1 MKYLIWLS
9 LVAVGVF
16 ALACGSAPTAAPA
29 APQSP
34 QQAAPAPQAPA
45 PQQAV
50 QAPQAPRAPAAAA
63 PAAPAAAVPAAVA
76 TIVPQEVAQVTKAAP
91 GRSRGQTA
99 HINLAASQIDPVAGY
114 PNQAA
119 YGPQWVN
126 ISLGLAECLFVREGD
141 NLMAP
146 QTAESFQLA
155 PDLKQVTFKLKQGV
169 PFNSPVGVAED
180 FGEMTAHDWVWF
192 LNDANPTFNVESTF
206 RIGGDLAAAF
216 GEAKVVDDYTFT
228 MDAAEGV
235 VIGAFNLEDTIS
247 EYGKGPGVY
256 SKKAFDTKGAEWMK
270 QNLVS
275 TGPFIV
281 KEWVPQNRAELQA
294 LPEHHKHP
302 SHIATFTRL
311 HVPETASRIAML
323 QSKQADIVELDPV
336 FADQVEAEGFRY
348 MVPQP
353 KWITASYMWSGNL
366 WEQTHARTGEVL
378 DPAPWDAPSN
388 LVDYPWIG
396 NPWCERGEAC
406 HYEDTDNPPG
416 MSDMEQARL
425 VRWALSYAIDRQ
437 GIVDG
442 ILNGYGAGMPTEYM
456 GPNFGG
462 WDPNRKITNAQSDAV
477 MEKYGFGDNEMYPS
491 YGVAT
496 PMANFPWPWDIPYQ
510 PSFAEEILDIAGY
523 PRGSDGTRFE
533 ISTNIYRAE
542 IGDVSFDIGDLTAG
556 LWEAIGVKTTILNE
570 DYGSVV
576 ATRFRLR
583 TQIWPTLKNGAV
595 DDATWPA
602 HWPLPLVDSSLSRPG
617 WGAGFESRFLADM
630 HNMTKLE
637 PDRASAIEQH
647 MDVVDWTIYWH
658 LYSGVVE
665 VPKGYGVNPEKVS
678 EWVGRSTQAHWAGA
692 EPWFIVPAQ

>member
-1 MKYLIWLS
+1 MSKFKWLS
-9 LVAVGVF
+9 MMIVAAIG
-16 ALACGSAPTAAPA
+16 ALAIACSSAPATQAPASVPQQPAAAPAPAIAPA
-29 APQSP
+29 AP
-34 QQAAPAPQAPA
+34 
-45 PQQAV
+45 
-50 QAPQAPRAPAAAA
+50 APQAPRAPAAAA
-63 PAAPAAAVPAAVA
+63 PAAPAMAAPTAIPIVA
-76 TIVPQEVAQVTKAAP
+76 PPQAPVTRAAP
-91 GRSRGQTA
+91 GRATGQTA
-99 HINLAASQIDPVAGY
+99 HINMAASQVDPLAGF
-114 PNQAA
+114 PNEAA
-119 YGPQWVN
+119 YGPQWIN
-126 ISLGLAECLFVREGD
+126 ISLGLAEALFVREGD

-146 QTAESFQLA
+146 QTAESFTIA
-155 PDLKQVTFKLKQGV
+155 PDLKAVTFKLKSGI

-192 LNDANPTFNVESTF
+192 LNDANPTFNVNSTF

-216 GEAKVVDDYTFT
+216 GEARVIDDYTFV

-256 SKKAFDTKGAEWMK
+256 SKNAYDTMGKEWMK
-270 QNLVS
+270 ENLVG

-281 KEWVPQNRAELQA
+281 EEWVPQNRALLRA

-302 SHIATFTRL
+302 SHIASFTRI
-311 HVPETASRIAML
+311 HVPETASRIAMI
-323 QSKQADIVELDPV
+323 QSQQADIAELDPV

-388 LVDYPWIG
+388 IVDYPWIG
-396 NPWCERGEAC
+396 NPWCEMGKPC
-406 HYEDTDNPPG
+406 QYEDTDNPEG

-425 VRWALSYAIDRQ
+425 VRWALSYALDRE
-437 GIVDG
+437 GIVEG

-462 WDPNRKITNAQSDAV
+462 WDPNRKITNTQSDAI
-477 MEKYGFGDNEMYPS
+477 MEKYGFGDSEMYPS
-491 YGVAT
+491 YNVAT
-496 PMANFPWPWDIPYQ
+496 PMANYPWPWEIPFQ
-510 PSFAEEILDIAGY
+510 PSFAEELLDIAGY
-523 PRGSDGTRFE
+523 PRGPDGVRFE

-542 IGDVSFDIGDLTAG
+542 IGDVSFDIGDLTSG
-556 LWEAIGVKTTILNE
+556 LWESIGVKTTILNE

-576 ATRFRLR
+576 SARFRER

-602 HWPLPLVDSSLSRPG
+602 HWPLPLVDSSLSRPRLG
-617 WGAGFESRFLADM
+617 RRLRVPLPRRYA
-630 HNMTKLE
+630 
-637 PDRASAIEQH
+637 QH
-647 MDVVDWTIYWH
+647 D
-658 LYSGVVE
+658 
-665 VPKGYGVNPEKVS
+665 
-678 EWVGRSTQAHWAGA
+678 QAGA
-692 EPWFIVPAQ
+692 RPRRRHRAAHGRRGLDYLLAPLLRRG

>member
-1 MKYLIWLS
+1 M
-9 LVAVGVF
+9 
-16 ALACGSAPTAAPA
+16 
-29 APQSP
+29 
-34 QQAAPAPQAPA
+34 
-45 PQQAV
+45 
-50 QAPQAPRAPAAAA
+50 
-63 PAAPAAAVPAAVA
+63 
-76 TIVPQEVAQVTKAAP
+76 PQEVAQVTKAAP
-91 GRSRGQTA
+91 GKSRGQTA

-155 PDLKQVTFKLKQGV
+155 PDLKQVTFKLKQGI
-169 PFNSPVGVAED
+169 PFNSPVGVSED

-228 MDAAEGV
+228 MDAADGV

-256 SKKAFDTKGAEWMK
+256 SKNAFDTKGPEWMK

-302 SHIATFTRL
+302 AHIATFTRL

-388 LVDYPWIG
+388 IVDYPWIG

-462 WDPNRKITNAQSDAV
+462 WDPNRKITNTQSDAI

-491 YGVAT
+491 YNVAS

-523 PRGSDGTRFE
+523 PRGPDGTRFE

-637 PDRASAIEQH
+637 PDRAAAIEQH

-678 EWVGRSTQAHWAGA
+678 EWVGRSTQAHWGGA

>member
-1 MKYLIWLS
+1 MKTHKWLFLIVA
-9 LVAVGVF
+9 LVGIF

-29 APQSP
+29 AAP
-34 QQAAPAPQAPA
+34 QQPVTAPAPAQAPA
-45 PQQAV
+45 APL
-50 QAPQAPRAPAAAA
+50 PQAPMAPQAAA
-63 PAAPAAAVPAAVA
+63 PAAPAAPAATAVA
-76 TIVPQEVAQVTKAAP
+76 PQIVAAP
-91 GRSRGQTA
+91 QAPVTQAAAGRSAGQSV
-99 HINLAASQIDPVAGY
+99 HINMAASQVDPLAGF
-114 PNQAA
+114 PNEAA
-119 YGPQWVN
+119 YGPQWIN
-126 ISLGLAECLFVREGD
+126 ISIGLVEALFVREGD

-146 QTAESFQLA
+146 QTAESFQIA
-155 PDLKQVTFKLKQGV
+155 PDLKAVTFNLKEGV
-169 PFNSPVGVAED
+169 PFNSPVGVADD
-180 FGEMTAHDWVWF
+180 FGEMTAEDWVWF
-192 LNDANPTFNVESTF
+192 LNDANPTFNVNSTF

-216 GEAKVVDDYTFT
+216 GEARVIDDYTFV
-228 MDAAEGV
+228 MDAADGV
-235 VIGAFNLEDTIS
+235 DIAAFNLEDTIS

-256 SKKAFDTKGAEWMK
+256 SKKAFDAMGKEWMK
-270 QNLVS
+270 SNMVG

-281 KEWVPQNRAELQA
+281 EEWVPQNRANLQA

-302 SHIATFTRL
+302 SHIASFTRF

-323 QSKQADIVELDPV
+323 QTGEADIAELDPV
-336 FADQVEAEGFRY
+336 FADQIEAEGFRY

-366 WEQTHARTGEVL
+366 WEQTHARTGEAL

-388 LVDYPWIG
+388 VVDYPWIG
-396 NPWCERGEAC
+396 NPWCDMGKPC
-406 HYEDTDNPPG
+406 QYEDTDNPDG

-425 VRWALSYAIDRQ
+425 VRWALSYAIDRP

-442 ILNGYGAGMPTEYM
+442 ILYGYGAGMPTEYM

-462 WDPNRKITNAQSDAV
+462 WDPNRVITNTQSDAI
-477 MEKYGFGDNEMYPS
+477 MEKYGFGDSEMYPT
-491 YGVAT
+491 YNVAT
-496 PMANFPWPWDIPYQ
+496 PMANFPWPWEIPYQ
-510 PSFAEEILDIAGY
+510 PAFAEELLDIAGY

-576 ATRFRLR
+576 SARFRER

-637 PDRASAIEQH
+637 QDRAAAIEQH

-665 VPKGYGVNPEKVS
+665 VPKGYGVNPEMIAD
-678 EWVGRSTQAHWAGA
+678 WVGRSTQAHWSGA